1 MPKKGFLNFT
11 RREYAPLN
19 IAKLQSWIAQ
29 GRIDTGVP
37 ITIGTVIRSNLV
49 HGIKGWSGVKL
60 LGKPDPNMPLPP
72 IELELSRFSK
82 TAAKAVID
90 AGGNVTA
97 VYHTPLGL
105 RQEIWPEK
113 FAGREIRNA
122 APIRR
127 TDIGESPA
135 SAAVRNQLTGLQ
147 STTPTPR
154 TTDTSPS
161 TPSSTP
167 TTTRCSRLPSRPRRA
182 RRLARARPSPSRF
195 SYHIACTFHG

>member
-29 GRIDTGVP
+29 GRIDTAMP
-37 ITIGTVIRSNLV
+37 ITIGTVIRSNLI

-60 LGKPDPNMPLPP
+60 LGKPDPNQPLPP
-72 IELELSRFSK
+72 LELELSRFSK
-82 TAAKAVID
+82 TAAKAVIE

-127 TDIGESPA
+127 TDIGESLANWLGQVTA
-135 SAAVRNQLTGLQ
+135 S
-147 STTPTPR
+147 
-154 TTDTSPS
+154 
-161 TPSSTP
+161 
-167 TTTRCSRLPSRPRRA
+167 
-182 RRLARARPSPSRF
+182 
-195 SYHIACTFHG
+195 